1 MKRQR
6 LRSLAL
12 SMPFVAGIALGA
24 AGTTLG
30 ASMLGSGVFSD
41 VPAGS
46 YFDAAVGQMYGKGI
60 VKGYEDGRFGPN
72 DYVTR
77 GQVAVMFQ
85 RFAESIGQ
93 GGDGGG
99 TTDTSS
105 RSSRSRSSSSDTT
118 TSSSSSSSSAANLT
132 NCTPGTPGEA
142 GALRFS
148 KDAFNIGEGSKTFD
162 VAVIRSDGKKGAV
175 SVQYVLEPI
184 TAEPEIDYNPAT
196 GTLNFADGVTTKPF
210 SVTIIDNKVATYNKT
225 LRLVLKNPDGAV
237 LGSPCGA
244 VLTILD
250 NDGGG
255 GNAPSSSS
263 TGNSSSENTSTTS
276 SAGPGGLIT
285 FSANAYGVQENGGS
299 IVVTVNRT
307 GSTSNS
313 VSVNYATSNGSAV
326 AGTNYSST
334 NGTLSFGV
342 GETSKTFSIPITDNS
357 TIDGNR
363 TVNLTLS
370 NPTNG
375 ATLGPP
381 NPVVLTIIDDETQ
394 QSSTGSF
401 KLSQANYT
409 VLKSAGK
416 ATIAVSRV
424 GGAAGTVNIGYA
436 TTDGTARS
444 GTDYTSTSGTL
455 VFAPGEM
462 LKTFV
467 IPIVT
472 SAPASDTVK
481 NINITL
487 SSPTAGAQL
496 VSPSTAV
503 LDISN

>member
-30 ASMLGSGVFSD
+30 ASVLGSSVFSD

-46 YFDAAVGQMYGKGI
+46 YFDAAVGQMYAKGI
-60 VKGYEDGRFGPN
+60 IKGYDDRRFGPN

-77 GQVAVMFQ
+77 GQVAVMLQ
-85 RFAESIGQ
+85 RFAESIGE

-99 TTDTSS
+99 TVASSS
-105 RSSRSRSSSSDTT
+105 RSSRSSSDATTSSS
-118 TSSSSSSSSAANLT
+118 TSSSSSSSSVNLT

-162 VAVIRSDGKKGAV
+162 VAIIRSNGKKGAV
-175 SVQYVLEPI
+175 SVQYSLEPI

-225 LRLVLKNPDGAV
+225 LRLVLKNADGAV

-244 VLTILD
+244 ILTILD

-255 GNAPSSSS
+255 GNAPPSSS
-263 TGNSSSENTSTTS
+263 TSSTSSTNTSTAS

-299 IVVTVNRT
+299 VTVTVGRA
-307 GSTSNS
+307 GSTNNS
-313 VSVNYATSNGSAV
+313 VSINYATSNGSAV
-326 AGTNYSST
+326 SGTNYTSA
-334 NGTLSFGV
+334 NGTLTFGV

-375 ATLGPP
+375 ATLGAP
-381 NPVVLTIIDDETQ
+381 NPVVLTIIDDEAQ

-424 GGAAGTVNIGYA
+424 GGATGSVNISYA

-444 GTDYTSTSGTL
+444 GTDYTSTVGTL
-455 VFAPGEM
+455 TFAQGEM
-462 LKTFV
+462 LKTFT
-467 IPIVT
+467 IPIAT
-472 SAPASDTVK
+472 GTPASDTVK

-503 LDISN
+503 LEISN